1 LDDVG
6 WGKFCSSKPTFEPI
20 QDIQPS

>member
-1 LDDVG
+1 LVGVG
-6 WGKFCSSKPTFEPI
+6 WRKFGSPKPTHDPI